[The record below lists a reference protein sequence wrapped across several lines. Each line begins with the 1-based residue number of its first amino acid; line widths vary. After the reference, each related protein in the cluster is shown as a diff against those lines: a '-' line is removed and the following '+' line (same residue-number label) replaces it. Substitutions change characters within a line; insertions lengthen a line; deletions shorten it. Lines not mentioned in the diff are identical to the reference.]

1 MPPSLPQGF
10 QLEEAARG
18 PHKAGSAAAPVG
30 AGDRLKAPAEVLTRA
45 GIITQIKEPLVFSLN
60 GFARRAE
67 QKNRRSPPAVLLS
80 VYSGRG
86 QKQA

>member
-10 QLEEAARG
+10 NWKKLLEVRIKRVQR
-18 PHKAGSAAAPVG
+18 PAPAG
-30 AGDRLKAPAEVLTRA
+30 AGDRLKAPLEVLTRA
-45 GIITQIKEPLVFSLN
+45 RIITKIKEPLVFSLD

>member
-1 MPPSLPQGF
+1 M
-10 QLEEAARG
+10 
-18 PHKAGSAAAPVG
+18 
-30 AGDRLKAPAEVLTRA
+30 KAPLEVLTRA
-45 GIITQIKEPLVFSLN
+45 RSITKIKEPLVFSLN

-86 QKQA
+86 QKLA